1 MAHSIPEIIELKH
14 KYNKAVKVQKGKPRK
29 NTDQGRDKT
38 AWRVSGTS
46 EILDKPIQIYRQ
58 WYRFLQLAIELEE
71 QQVKIIVEEKRVKLP
86 KPRKDAYGHMRHS
99 YLKPTIRPIK
109 INWKKYQK
117 WGNPELIANT
127 EFNAWWK
134 LNRDMFFNAS
144 TTLVKKKTEWTDDAN
159 FEFIKFDNRKRV
171 NDVLSE
177 IRVLLSKKQT
187 KKESTSAFPI
197 IGTPNIRTLQNR
209 YNALVLKL
217 STKRTDMDLLLDAD
231 YFRKTQYGM
240 GSDDDVYS
248 GLGGGSEGRIMR
260 DIMMPAKITLLSVC
274 DGYFVKNPTKSYL

>member
-1 MAHSIPEIIELKH
+1 MAHSIPDIIKLKH
-14 KYNKAVKVQKGKPRK
+14 KFNKPVKSGKPRK
-29 NTDQGRDKT
+29 ITADGRDKS
-38 AWRVSGTS
+38 AWRIQGTA

-86 KPRKDAYGHMRHS
+86 KPKKDAYGHMRFS
-99 YLKPTIRPIK
+99 YLKPTIRSIK
-109 INWKKYQK
+109 INWKKYK
-117 WGNPELIANT
+117 DWGHPEVIANT

-134 LNRDMFFNAS
+134 THREMFFSAS
-144 TTLVKKKTEWTDDAN
+144 TSLVKKKSEWTDDTN

-171 NDVLSE
+171 NDVLNE

-197 IGTPNIRTLQNR
+197 TGTPNIRTLQNR

-217 STKRTDMDLLLDAD
+217 STKRTDMDLLTDAQ
-231 YFRKTQYGM
+231 YFRRTQYGM
-240 GSDDDVYS
+240 GVDDDIYS

-260 DIMMPAKITLLSVC
+260 DIIMPAKITLLSVC
-274 DGYFVKNPTKSYL
+274 DGYFVKHPTKSYL

>member
-1 MAHSIPEIIELKH
+1 MAHSIPEIIKLNH
-14 KYNKAVKVQKGKPRK
+14 KFNKAVKVGRSKP
-29 NTDQGRDKT
+29 TADGRDKT

-71 QQVKIIVEEKRVKLP
+71 QKVKIIVEEKRVKLP
-86 KPRKDAYGHMRHS
+86 KPKKDAYGHMRSS

-109 INWKKYQK
+109 INWKKYEK

-127 EFNAWWK
+127 SFDAWWK

-144 TTLVKKKTEWTDDAN
+144 TTLVKKKSEWTDDAN

-187 KKESTSAFPI
+187 QKQSTSAFPI

-217 STKRTDMDLLLDAD
+217 STKRTDMDLLTDAQ
-231 YFRKTQYGM
+231 YFRRTQMGM
-240 GSDDDVYS
+240 GQDDDVYS

-274 DGYFVKNPTKSYL
+274 DGFFVKNPNKTYL